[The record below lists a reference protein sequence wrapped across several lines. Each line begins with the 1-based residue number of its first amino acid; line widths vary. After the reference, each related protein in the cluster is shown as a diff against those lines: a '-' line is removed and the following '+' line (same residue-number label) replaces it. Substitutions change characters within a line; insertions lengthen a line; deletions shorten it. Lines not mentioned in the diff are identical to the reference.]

1 MKMNMT
7 PRAKKLLAGLTAAAL
22 TLSMLPATAL
32 AAKDYATGGE
42 TALRFSNSGITVQE
56 GDYDG
61 YKIDGTEL
69 TINAAGTYVL
79 SGSCADGS
87 VTVKKGTTGV
97 VLVLDGLT
105 LTCGDSAAIACN
117 KSTEVT
123 IVAADGTVNTLADT
137 EQNNDETYPDN
148 DSAENAVIKCKDG
161 SQVTLCGS
169 GTLNVTA
176 NGKNGVKSGATT
188 DEEGAA
194 SLTIRELTLNI
205 DAPVN
210 DAVNA
215 EQQLN
220 IESGSLTISAGDDAL
235 HCDLSLTV
243 GASGTAGPDIDI
255 TGCYEGIEAANLA
268 IRSGDIDITAT
279 DDCLNAANSDL
290 TGYSFTMD
298 ISGST
303 INAYTS
309 GGDGFDSN
317 GSLTIS
323 GGVIAVWTA
332 NTADNQPLDA
342 DGTITVS
349 GGTVLAAG
357 GSSGMGM
364 NLSASQPYVLY
375 GSTGGMGGGR
385 GQGQQSA
392 LAAKGSTLTI
402 QDASGNSV
410 YSAAAPCNVNFAFF
424 SSPKLTLGSSYTLT
438 GGSTTTTATAQTG
451 TTTSNQPG
459 GGQRPDGTGSG
470 TGGQRPSAPADGQQP
485 TPPDGTQQPADGT
498 TPPEKPDGSGDNGAS
513 GGNAQQPGPGGFTDV
528 SRDDWFAN
536 GVDYVSQKGLMSGTG
551 TGTFAPNTALTRG
564 MLVTILYQMAG
575 APEVTGTCPFRDVA
589 AGSYYEKA
597 AIWAVENGL
606 VSGYENGCF
615 GPNDPVTREQLAAIL
630 YRYAQYRGLDVS
642 QTGSIGGF
650 ADNSSVSGYARTAM
664 AWANGAGLISGMG
677 DNTLAPR
684 GTATRGQAAVILMG
698 LDKLAGL

>member
-61 YKIDGTEL
+61 YKIDGT
-69 TINAAGTYVL
+69 
-79 SGSCADGS
+79 
-87 VTVKKGTTGV
+87 
-97 VLVLDGLT
+97 
-105 LTCGDSAAIACN
+105 
-117 KSTEVT
+117 
-123 IVAADGTVNTLADT
+123 
-137 EQNNDETYPDN
+137 
-148 DSAENAVIKCKDG
+148 
-161 SQVTLCGS
+161 
-169 GTLNVTA
+169 
-176 NGKNGVKSGATT
+176 
-188 DEEGAA
+188 
-194 SLTIRELTLNI
+194 ELTLNI

-451 TTTSNQPG
+451 TTTSSQPG

-485 TPPDGTQQPADGT
+485 TPPDGTQQH
-498 TPPEKPDGSGDNGAS
+498 
-513 GGNAQQPGPGGFTDV
+513 
-528 SRDDWFAN
+528 
-536 GVDYVSQKGLMSGTG
+536 Y
-551 TGTFAPNTALTRG
+551 AP
-564 MLVTILYQMAG
+564 
-575 APEVTGTCPFRDVA
+575 
-589 AGSYYEKA
+589 
-597 AIWAVENGL
+597 
-606 VSGYENGCF
+606 
-615 GPNDPVTREQLAAIL
+615 
-630 YRYAQYRGLDVS
+630 
-642 QTGSIGGF
+642 
-650 ADNSSVSGYARTAM
+650 
-664 AWANGAGLISGMG
+664 
-677 DNTLAPR
+677 
-684 GTATRGQAAVILMG
+684 
-698 LDKLAGL
+698 

>member
-1 MKMNMT
+1 MKVTMT
-7 PRAKKLLAGLTAAAL
+7 PRTKKLLTGLTAAAL

-42 TALRFSNSGITVQE
+42 TALIFSSSGITVQE

-69 TINAAGTYVL
+69 TIN
-79 SGSCADGS
+79 
-87 VTVKKGTTGV
+87 
-97 VLVLDGLT
+97 
-105 LTCGDSAAIACN
+105 
-117 KSTEVT
+117 
-123 IVAADGTVNTLADT
+123 
-137 EQNNDETYPDN
+137 
-148 DSAENAVIKCKDG
+148 
-161 SQVTLCGS
+161 
-169 GTLNVTA
+169 
-176 NGKNGVKSGATT
+176 
-188 DEEGAA
+188 
-194 SLTIRELTLNI
+194 
-205 DAPVN
+205 
-210 DAVNA
+210 
-215 EQQLN
+215 
-220 IESGSLTISAGDDAL
+220 AGDDAL

-364 NLSASQPYVLY
+364 NLS
-375 GSTGGMGGGR
+375 
-385 GQGQQSA
+385 
-392 LAAKGSTLTI
+392 
-402 QDASGNSV
+402 
-410 YSAAAPCNVNFAFF
+410 
-424 SSPKLTLGSSYTLT
+424 SS
-438 GGSTTTTATAQTG
+438 
-451 TTTSNQPG
+451 QPG

-597 AIWAVENGL
+597 AIWAAENGL

>member
-220 IESGSLTISAGDDAL
+220 IESGSLTISAG
-235 HCDLSLTV
+235 
-243 GASGTAGPDIDI
+243 
-255 TGCYEGIEAANLA
+255 
-268 IRSGDIDITAT
+268 
-279 DDCLNAANSDL
+279 
-290 TGYSFTMD
+290 
-298 ISGST
+298 
-303 INAYTS
+303 
-309 GGDGFDSN
+309 
-317 GSLTIS
+317 
-323 GGVIAVWTA
+323 VIAVWTA

-364 NLSASQPYVLY
+364 DLSASQPYVLY

-438 GGSTTTTATAQTG
+438 GGSTTTTATVQTG
-451 TTTSNQPG
+451 TTTSSQPG

-597 AIWAVENGL
+597 AIWAAENGL

-615 GPNDPVTREQLAAIL
+615 GPNDPANRRRPSSIAMP
-630 YRYAQYRGLDVS
+630 S
-642 QTGSIGGF
+642 TG
-650 ADNSSVSGYARTAM
+650 
-664 AWANGAGLISGMG
+664 AW
-677 DNTLAPR
+677 T
-684 GTATRGQAAVILMG
+684 
-698 LDKLAGL
+698 

>member
-1 MKMNMT
+1 M
-7 PRAKKLLAGLTAAAL
+7 
-22 TLSMLPATAL
+22 
-32 AAKDYATGGE
+32 
-42 TALRFSNSGITVQE
+42 
-56 GDYDG
+56 
-61 YKIDGTEL
+61 
-69 TINAAGTYVL
+69 
-79 SGSCADGS
+79 
-87 VTVKKGTTGV
+87 
-97 VLVLDGLT
+97 
-105 LTCGDSAAIACN
+105 
-117 KSTEVT
+117 
-123 IVAADGTVNTLADT
+123 
-137 EQNNDETYPDN
+137 
-148 DSAENAVIKCKDG
+148 
-161 SQVTLCGS
+161 
-169 GTLNVTA
+169 
-176 NGKNGVKSGATT
+176 
-188 DEEGAA
+188 
-194 SLTIRELTLNI
+194 
-205 DAPVN
+205 
-210 DAVNA
+210 
-215 EQQLN
+215 
-220 IESGSLTISAGDDAL
+220 
-235 HCDLSLTV
+235 
-243 GASGTAGPDIDI
+243 
-255 TGCYEGIEAANLA
+255 A

-290 TGYSFTMD
+290 TGYRFTMD

-424 SSPKLTLGSSYTLT
+424 SSPKLTLGSSY
-438 GGSTTTTATAQTG
+438 
-451 TTTSNQPG
+451 
-459 GGQRPDGTGSG
+459 
-470 TGGQRPSAPADGQQP
+470 
-485 TPPDGTQQPADGT
+485 
-498 TPPEKPDGSGDNGAS
+498 
-513 GGNAQQPGPGGFTDV
+513 
-528 SRDDWFAN
+528 
-536 GVDYVSQKGLMSGTG
+536 
-551 TGTFAPNTALTRG
+551 
-564 MLVTILYQMAG
+564 
-575 APEVTGTCPFRDVA
+575 
-589 AGSYYEKA
+589 
-597 AIWAVENGL
+597 
-606 VSGYENGCF
+606 ENGCF

>member
-42 TALRFSNSGITVQE
+42 TALCFSNSGITVQE

-349 GGTVLAAG
+349 GGTVLAA
-357 GSSGMGM
+357 
-364 NLSASQPYVLY
+364 
-375 GSTGGMGGGR
+375 
-385 GQGQQSA
+385 
-392 LAAKGSTLTI
+392 
-402 QDASGNSV
+402 
-410 YSAAAPCNVNFAFF
+410 
-424 SSPKLTLGSSYTLT
+424 
-438 GGSTTTTATAQTG
+438 
-451 TTTSNQPG
+451 
-459 GGQRPDGTGSG
+459 
-470 TGGQRPSAPADGQQP
+470 
-485 TPPDGTQQPADGT
+485 DGT

-597 AIWAVENGL
+597 AIWAAENGL

>member
-1 MKMNMT
+1 MNMT

-123 IVAADGTVNTLADT
+123 IVAADGTVNTLA
-137 EQNNDETYPDN
+137 
-148 DSAENAVIKCKDG
+148 
-161 SQVTLCGS
+161 
-169 GTLNVTA
+169 
-176 NGKNGVKSGATT
+176 
-188 DEEGAA
+188 
-194 SLTIRELTLNI
+194 
-205 DAPVN
+205 
-210 DAVNA
+210 
-215 EQQLN
+215 
-220 IESGSLTISAGDDAL
+220 
-235 HCDLSLTV
+235 
-243 GASGTAGPDIDI
+243 
-255 TGCYEGIEAANLA
+255 
-268 IRSGDIDITAT
+268 
-279 DDCLNAANSDL
+279 
-290 TGYSFTMD
+290 
-298 ISGST
+298 
-303 INAYTS
+303 
-309 GGDGFDSN
+309 
-317 GSLTIS
+317 
-323 GGVIAVWTA
+323 
-332 NTADNQPLDA
+332 
-342 DGTITVS
+342 
-349 GGTVLAAG
+349 
-357 GSSGMGM
+357 
-364 NLSASQPYVLY
+364 
-375 GSTGGMGGGR
+375 
-385 GQGQQSA
+385 
-392 LAAKGSTLTI
+392 AKGSTLTI

-451 TTTSNQPG
+451 TTTSSQPG

-470 TGGQRPSAPADGQQP
+470 TGGQRPSA
-485 TPPDGTQQPADGT
+485 PADGT

-597 AIWAVENGL
+597 AIWAAENGL

-630 YRYAQYRGLDVS
+630 YRYA
-642 QTGSIGGF
+642 
-650 ADNSSVSGYARTAM
+650 
-664 AWANGAGLISGMG
+664 
-677 DNTLAPR
+677 
-684 GTATRGQAAVILMG
+684 
-698 LDKLAGL
+698 

>member
-364 NLSASQPYVLY
+364 DLSASQPYVLY

-451 TTTSNQPG
+451 T
-459 GGQRPDGTGSG
+459 
-470 TGGQRPSAPADGQQP
+470 
-485 TPPDGTQQPADGT
+485 
-498 TPPEKPDGSGDNGAS
+498 
-513 GGNAQQPGPGGFTDV
+513 
-528 SRDDWFAN
+528 
-536 GVDYVSQKGLMSGTG
+536 
-551 TGTFAPNTALTRG
+551 
-564 MLVTILYQMAG
+564 
-575 APEVTGTCPFRDVA
+575 CPFRDVA

-597 AIWAVENGL
+597 AIWAAENGL

>member
-188 DEEGAA
+188 DEEGTA

-255 TGCYEGIEAANLA
+255 TGCYEGIEAA
-268 IRSGDIDITAT
+268 
-279 DDCLNAANSDL
+279 
-290 TGYSFTMD
+290 
-298 ISGST
+298 
-303 INAYTS
+303 
-309 GGDGFDSN
+309 
-317 GSLTIS
+317 
-323 GGVIAVWTA
+323 
-332 NTADNQPLDA
+332 
-342 DGTITVS
+342 
-349 GGTVLAAG
+349 
-357 GSSGMGM
+357 
-364 NLSASQPYVLY
+364 
-375 GSTGGMGGGR
+375 
-385 GQGQQSA
+385 
-392 LAAKGSTLTI
+392 
-402 QDASGNSV
+402 
-410 YSAAAPCNVNFAFF
+410 
-424 SSPKLTLGSSYTLT
+424 
-438 GGSTTTTATAQTG
+438 
-451 TTTSNQPG
+451 
-459 GGQRPDGTGSG
+459 
-470 TGGQRPSAPADGQQP
+470 
-485 TPPDGTQQPADGT
+485 
-498 TPPEKPDGSGDNGAS
+498 
-513 GGNAQQPGPGGFTDV
+513 
-528 SRDDWFAN
+528 
-536 GVDYVSQKGLMSGTG
+536 
-551 TGTFAPNTALTRG
+551 
-564 MLVTILYQMAG
+564 
-575 APEVTGTCPFRDVA
+575 
-589 AGSYYEKA
+589 
-597 AIWAVENGL
+597 IWAAENGL

-630 YRYAQYRGLDVS
+630 YRYAQYRGLDMS

>member
-123 IVAADGTVNTLADT
+123 IVAADGTVNALADT

-332 NTADNQPLDA
+332 NTA
-342 DGTITVS
+342 
-349 GGTVLAAG
+349 
-357 GSSGMGM
+357 
-364 NLSASQPYVLY
+364 
-375 GSTGGMGGGR
+375 
-385 GQGQQSA
+385 
-392 LAAKGSTLTI
+392 
-402 QDASGNSV
+402 
-410 YSAAAPCNVNFAFF
+410 
-424 SSPKLTLGSSYTLT
+424 
-438 GGSTTTTATAQTG
+438 
-451 TTTSNQPG
+451 
-459 GGQRPDGTGSG
+459 
-470 TGGQRPSAPADGQQP
+470 
-485 TPPDGTQQPADGT
+485 
-498 TPPEKPDGSGDNGAS
+498 
-513 GGNAQQPGPGGFTDV
+513 
-528 SRDDWFAN
+528 
-536 GVDYVSQKGLMSGTG
+536 
-551 TGTFAPNTALTRG
+551 LTRG

-597 AIWAVENGL
+597 AIWAAENGL

-650 ADNSSVSGYARTAM
+650 TDNSSVSGYARTAM

>member
-69 TINAAGTYVL
+69 TINAAGTYIL

-194 SLTIRELTLNI
+194 
-205 DAPVN
+205 
-210 DAVNA
+210 
-215 EQQLN
+215 
-220 IESGSLTISAGDDAL
+220 SLTISAGDDAL

-392 LAAKGSTLTI
+392 LAAKGSTL
-402 QDASGNSV
+402 S
-410 YSAAAPCNVNFAFF
+410 
-424 SSPKLTLGSSYTLT
+424 L
-438 GGSTTTTATAQTG
+438 
-451 TTTSNQPG
+451 PG
-459 GGQRPDGTGSG
+459 
-470 TGGQRPSAPADGQQP
+470 
-485 TPPDGTQQPADGT
+485 
-498 TPPEKPDGSGDNGAS
+498 
-513 GGNAQQPGPGGFTDV
+513 
-528 SRDDWFAN
+528 
-536 GVDYVSQKGLMSGTG
+536 
-551 TGTFAPNTALTRG
+551 RG
-564 MLVTILYQMAG
+564 
-575 APEVTGTCPFRDVA
+575 
-589 AGSYYEKA
+589 
-597 AIWAVENGL
+597 
-606 VSGYENGCF
+606 
-615 GPNDPVTREQLAAIL
+615 
-630 YRYAQYRGLDVS
+630 
-642 QTGSIGGF
+642 
-650 ADNSSVSGYARTAM
+650 
-664 AWANGAGLISGMG
+664 
-677 DNTLAPR
+677 
-684 GTATRGQAAVILMG
+684 RGQL
-698 LDKLAGL
+698 L

>member
-1 MKMNMT
+1 MKVTMT
-7 PRAKKLLAGLTAAAL
+7 PRTKKLLAGLTAAAL

-61 YKIDGTEL
+61 YKIDGT
-69 TINAAGTYVL
+69 
-79 SGSCADGS
+79 
-87 VTVKKGTTGV
+87 
-97 VLVLDGLT
+97 
-105 LTCGDSAAIACN
+105 
-117 KSTEVT
+117 
-123 IVAADGTVNTLADT
+123 
-137 EQNNDETYPDN
+137 
-148 DSAENAVIKCKDG
+148 
-161 SQVTLCGS
+161 
-169 GTLNVTA
+169 
-176 NGKNGVKSGATT
+176 
-188 DEEGAA
+188 
-194 SLTIRELTLNI
+194 ELTLNI

-349 GGTVLAAG
+349 GGT
-357 GSSGMGM
+357 
-364 NLSASQPYVLY
+364 
-375 GSTGGMGGGR
+375 
-385 GQGQQSA
+385 
-392 LAAKGSTLTI
+392 
-402 QDASGNSV
+402 
-410 YSAAAPCNVNFAFF
+410 
-424 SSPKLTLGSSYTLT
+424 
-438 GGSTTTTATAQTG
+438 
-451 TTTSNQPG
+451 
-459 GGQRPDGTGSG
+459 
-470 TGGQRPSAPADGQQP
+470 
-485 TPPDGTQQPADGT
+485 QQPADGT

-551 TGTFAPNTALTRG
+551 TGTFAPNTALARG

-597 AIWAVENGL
+597 AIWAAENGL

>member
-220 IESGSLTISAGDDAL
+220 IESGSLTIS
-235 HCDLSLTV
+235 
-243 GASGTAGPDIDI
+243 
-255 TGCYEGIEAANLA
+255 
-268 IRSGDIDITAT
+268 
-279 DDCLNAANSDL
+279 
-290 TGYSFTMD
+290 
-298 ISGST
+298 
-303 INAYTS
+303 
-309 GGDGFDSN
+309 
-317 GSLTIS
+317 

-438 GGSTTTTATAQTG
+438 GGSTTTATAQTG
-451 TTTSNQPG
+451 TTTSSQPG

-597 AIWAVENGL
+597 AIWAAENGL

>member
-7 PRAKKLLAGLTAAAL
+7 PRAKKLLVGLTAAAL

-332 NTADNQPLDA
+332 NTA
-342 DGTITVS
+342 
-349 GGTVLAAG
+349 
-357 GSSGMGM
+357 
-364 NLSASQPYVLY
+364 
-375 GSTGGMGGGR
+375 
-385 GQGQQSA
+385 
-392 LAAKGSTLTI
+392 
-402 QDASGNSV
+402 
-410 YSAAAPCNVNFAFF
+410 
-424 SSPKLTLGSSYTLT
+424 
-438 GGSTTTTATAQTG
+438 
-451 TTTSNQPG
+451 
-459 GGQRPDGTGSG
+459 
-470 TGGQRPSAPADGQQP
+470 
-485 TPPDGTQQPADGT
+485 
-498 TPPEKPDGSGDNGAS
+498 
-513 GGNAQQPGPGGFTDV
+513 
-528 SRDDWFAN
+528 
-536 GVDYVSQKGLMSGTG
+536 
-551 TGTFAPNTALTRG
+551 LTRG

-597 AIWAVENGL
+597 AIWAAENGL

>member
-105 LTCGDSAAIACN
+105 LTSGDSAAIACN

-290 TGYSFTMD
+290 TGYSSTMD

-332 NTADNQPLDA
+332 
-342 DGTITVS
+342 
-349 GGTVLAAG
+349 
-357 GSSGMGM
+357 
-364 NLSASQPYVLY
+364 
-375 GSTGGMGGGR
+375 
-385 GQGQQSA
+385 
-392 LAAKGSTLTI
+392 
-402 QDASGNSV
+402 
-410 YSAAAPCNVNFAFF
+410 
-424 SSPKLTLGSSYTLT
+424 
-438 GGSTTTTATAQTG
+438 
-451 TTTSNQPG
+451 
-459 GGQRPDGTGSG
+459 
-470 TGGQRPSAPADGQQP
+470 
-485 TPPDGTQQPADGT
+485 
-498 TPPEKPDGSGDNGAS
+498 
-513 GGNAQQPGPGGFTDV
+513 
-528 SRDDWFAN
+528 
-536 GVDYVSQKGLMSGTG
+536 
-551 TGTFAPNTALTRG
+551 NTALTRG

-597 AIWAVENGL
+597 AIWAAENGL

>member
-1 MKMNMT
+1 M
-7 PRAKKLLAGLTAAAL
+7 
-22 TLSMLPATAL
+22 
-32 AAKDYATGGE
+32 
-42 TALRFSNSGITVQE
+42 
-56 GDYDG
+56 
-61 YKIDGTEL
+61 
-69 TINAAGTYVL
+69 
-79 SGSCADGS
+79 
-87 VTVKKGTTGV
+87 
-97 VLVLDGLT
+97 
-105 LTCGDSAAIACN
+105 
-117 KSTEVT
+117 
-123 IVAADGTVNTLADT
+123 
-137 EQNNDETYPDN
+137 
-148 DSAENAVIKCKDG
+148 
-161 SQVTLCGS
+161 
-169 GTLNVTA
+169 
-176 NGKNGVKSGATT
+176 
-188 DEEGAA
+188 
-194 SLTIRELTLNI
+194 
-205 DAPVN
+205 
-210 DAVNA
+210 
-215 EQQLN
+215 
-220 IESGSLTISAGDDAL
+220 
-235 HCDLSLTV
+235 
-243 GASGTAGPDIDI
+243 
-255 TGCYEGIEAANLA
+255 A

-303 INAYTS
+303 INAYTF

-364 NLSASQPYVLY
+364 DLSASQPYVLY

-451 TTTSNQPG
+451 TTTSSQPG

-485 TPPDGTQQPADGT
+485 TPLDGTQQPADGTQQPADGTQQPADGT

-513 GGNAQQPGPGGFTDV
+513 GGNAQQPGPGGFNDV
-528 SRDDWFAN
+528 SRDDWFAG

-564 MLVTILYQMAG
+564 MLVTIL
-575 APEVTGTCPFRDVA
+575 
-589 AGSYYEKA
+589 
-597 AIWAVENGL
+597 
-606 VSGYENGCF
+606 
-615 GPNDPVTREQLAAIL
+615 
-630 YRYAQYRGLDVS
+630 
-642 QTGSIGGF
+642 
-650 ADNSSVSGYARTAM
+650 
-664 AWANGAGLISGMG
+664 
-677 DNTLAPR
+677 
-684 GTATRGQAAVILMG
+684 
-698 LDKLAGL
+698 

>member
-317 GSLTIS
+317 GSRVDGQH
-323 GGVIAVWTA
+323 GGQPAPGRRRDHHRQRRHGAGRRGQQRHGHEPERQPALCALWLHRRHGRRQRPGPAVR
-332 NTADNQPLDA
+332 P
-342 DGTITVS
+342 G
-349 GGTVLAAG
+349 
-357 GSSGMGM
+357 
-364 NLSASQPYVLY
+364 
-375 GSTGGMGGGR
+375 
-385 GQGQQSA
+385 GQGQHPDHSGRQRKQRIQRRRP
-392 LAAKGSTLTI
+392 LQRELCLLLLT
-402 QDASGNSV
+402 QADPRQQLHSDRRQHHHHRHS
-410 YSAAAPCNVNFAFF
+410 
-424 SSPKLTLGSSYTLT
+424 
-438 GGSTTTTATAQTG
+438 
-451 TTTSNQPG
+451 
-459 GGQRPDGTGSG
+459 PDG
-470 TGGQRPSAPADGQQP
+470 DHHL
-485 TPPDGTQQPADGT
+485 QPARRR
-498 TPPEKPDGSGDNGAS
+498 P
-513 GGNAQQPGPGGFTDV
+513 
-528 SRDDWFAN
+528 
-536 GVDYVSQKGLMSGTG
+536 
-551 TGTFAPNTALTRG
+551 
-564 MLVTILYQMAG
+564 
-575 APEVTGTCPFRDVA
+575 A
-589 AGSYYEKA
+589 A
-597 AIWAVENGL
+597 
-606 VSGYENGCF
+606 
-615 GPNDPVTREQLAAIL
+615 
-630 YRYAQYRGLDVS
+630 
-642 QTGSIGGF
+642 
-650 ADNSSVSGYARTAM
+650 
-664 AWANGAGLISGMG
+664 
-677 DNTLAPR
+677 
-684 GTATRGQAAVILMG
+684 
-698 LDKLAGL
+698 

>member
-1 MKMNMT
+1 MFFVKMNMT

-332 NTADNQPLDA
+332 NTA
-342 DGTITVS
+342 
-349 GGTVLAAG
+349 
-357 GSSGMGM
+357 
-364 NLSASQPYVLY
+364 
-375 GSTGGMGGGR
+375 
-385 GQGQQSA
+385 
-392 LAAKGSTLTI
+392 
-402 QDASGNSV
+402 
-410 YSAAAPCNVNFAFF
+410 
-424 SSPKLTLGSSYTLT
+424 
-438 GGSTTTTATAQTG
+438 
-451 TTTSNQPG
+451 
-459 GGQRPDGTGSG
+459 
-470 TGGQRPSAPADGQQP
+470 
-485 TPPDGTQQPADGT
+485 
-498 TPPEKPDGSGDNGAS
+498 
-513 GGNAQQPGPGGFTDV
+513 
-528 SRDDWFAN
+528 
-536 GVDYVSQKGLMSGTG
+536 
-551 TGTFAPNTALTRG
+551 LTRG

-597 AIWAVENGL
+597 AIWAAENGL

>member
-290 TGYSFTMD
+290 TGYRFTMD

-364 NLSASQPYVLY
+364 DLSAS
-375 GSTGGMGGGR
+375 
-385 GQGQQSA
+385 
-392 LAAKGSTLTI
+392 
-402 QDASGNSV
+402 
-410 YSAAAPCNVNFAFF
+410 
-424 SSPKLTLGSSYTLT
+424 
-438 GGSTTTTATAQTG
+438 
-451 TTTSNQPG
+451 QPG

-597 AIWAVENGL
+597 AIWAAENGL

>member
-1 MKMNMT
+1 M
-7 PRAKKLLAGLTAAAL
+7 
-22 TLSMLPATAL
+22 
-32 AAKDYATGGE
+32 
-42 TALRFSNSGITVQE
+42 
-56 GDYDG
+56 
-61 YKIDGTEL
+61 
-69 TINAAGTYVL
+69 
-79 SGSCADGS
+79 
-87 VTVKKGTTGV
+87 
-97 VLVLDGLT
+97 
-105 LTCGDSAAIACN
+105 
-117 KSTEVT
+117 
-123 IVAADGTVNTLADT
+123 
-137 EQNNDETYPDN
+137 
-148 DSAENAVIKCKDG
+148 
-161 SQVTLCGS
+161 
-169 GTLNVTA
+169 
-176 NGKNGVKSGATT
+176 
-188 DEEGAA
+188 
-194 SLTIRELTLNI
+194 
-205 DAPVN
+205 
-210 DAVNA
+210 
-215 EQQLN
+215 
-220 IESGSLTISAGDDAL
+220 
-235 HCDLSLTV
+235 
-243 GASGTAGPDIDI
+243 
-255 TGCYEGIEAANLA
+255 A

-364 NLSASQPYVLY
+364 NLSASQPHVLY

-424 SSPKLTLGSSYTLT
+424 SSPKLTLDSSYTLT

-451 TTTSNQPG
+451 TTTSSQPG

-498 TPPEKPDGSGDNGAS
+498 QQPADGTQQPADGTTPPEKPDGSGDNGAS
-513 GGNAQQPGPGGFTDV
+513 GGNAQQPGPGGFNDV
-528 SRDDWFAN
+528 SRDDWFAG
-536 GVDYVSQKGLMSGTG
+536 GVDYVSQKGMMSGTG

-597 AIWAVENGL
+597 AIWAAENGL

>member
-290 TGYSFTMD
+290 TGYSSTMD

-332 NTADNQPLDA
+332 
-342 DGTITVS
+342 
-349 GGTVLAAG
+349 
-357 GSSGMGM
+357 
-364 NLSASQPYVLY
+364 
-375 GSTGGMGGGR
+375 
-385 GQGQQSA
+385 
-392 LAAKGSTLTI
+392 
-402 QDASGNSV
+402 
-410 YSAAAPCNVNFAFF
+410 
-424 SSPKLTLGSSYTLT
+424 
-438 GGSTTTTATAQTG
+438 
-451 TTTSNQPG
+451 
-459 GGQRPDGTGSG
+459 
-470 TGGQRPSAPADGQQP
+470 
-485 TPPDGTQQPADGT
+485 
-498 TPPEKPDGSGDNGAS
+498 
-513 GGNAQQPGPGGFTDV
+513 
-528 SRDDWFAN
+528 
-536 GVDYVSQKGLMSGTG
+536 
-551 TGTFAPNTALTRG
+551 NTALTRG

-597 AIWAVENGL
+597 AIWAAENGL

>member
-1 MKMNMT
+1 MPVSITRSWAGVSMNFFSYRSKQLWIWFAMWDT
-7 PRAKKLLAGLTAAAL
+7 SFVSLMIRRAKKLLAGLTAAAL

-332 NTADNQPLDA
+332 NTADNQPLD
-342 DGTITVS
+342 
-349 GGTVLAAG
+349 
-357 GSSGMGM
+357 
-364 NLSASQPYVLY
+364 
-375 GSTGGMGGGR
+375 
-385 GQGQQSA
+385 
-392 LAAKGSTLTI
+392 
-402 QDASGNSV
+402 
-410 YSAAAPCNVNFAFF
+410 
-424 SSPKLTLGSSYTLT
+424 
-438 GGSTTTTATAQTG
+438 
-451 TTTSNQPG
+451 
-459 GGQRPDGTGSG
+459 
-470 TGGQRPSAPADGQQP
+470 
-485 TPPDGTQQPADGT
+485 
-498 TPPEKPDGSGDNGAS
+498 
-513 GGNAQQPGPGGFTDV
+513 
-528 SRDDWFAN
+528 
-536 GVDYVSQKGLMSGTG
+536 
-551 TGTFAPNTALTRG
+551 
-564 MLVTILYQMAG
+564 
-575 APEVTGTCPFRDVA
+575 
-589 AGSYYEKA
+589 
-597 AIWAVENGL
+597 
-606 VSGYENGCF
+606 
-615 GPNDPVTREQLAAIL
+615 
-630 YRYAQYRGLDVS
+630 VS

-664 AWANGAGLISGMG
+664 AWANGACLISGMG

>member
-332 NTADNQPLDA
+332 NTA
-342 DGTITVS
+342 
-349 GGTVLAAG
+349 
-357 GSSGMGM
+357 
-364 NLSASQPYVLY
+364 
-375 GSTGGMGGGR
+375 
-385 GQGQQSA
+385 
-392 LAAKGSTLTI
+392 
-402 QDASGNSV
+402 
-410 YSAAAPCNVNFAFF
+410 
-424 SSPKLTLGSSYTLT
+424 
-438 GGSTTTTATAQTG
+438 
-451 TTTSNQPG
+451 
-459 GGQRPDGTGSG
+459 
-470 TGGQRPSAPADGQQP
+470 
-485 TPPDGTQQPADGT
+485 
-498 TPPEKPDGSGDNGAS
+498 
-513 GGNAQQPGPGGFTDV
+513 
-528 SRDDWFAN
+528 
-536 GVDYVSQKGLMSGTG
+536 
-551 TGTFAPNTALTRG
+551 LTRG

-597 AIWAVENGL
+597 AIWAAENGL

>member
-105 LTCGDSAAIACN
+105 LTSGDSAAIACN

-176 NGKNGVKSGATT
+176 NGKNGVKSWATT

-243 GASGTAGPDIDI
+243 GASGTAGPDFDI
-255 TGCYEGIEAANLA
+255 TGCYERIEAANLA

-290 TGYSFTMD
+290 TGYSSTMD

-332 NTADNQPLDA
+332 
-342 DGTITVS
+342 
-349 GGTVLAAG
+349 
-357 GSSGMGM
+357 
-364 NLSASQPYVLY
+364 
-375 GSTGGMGGGR
+375 
-385 GQGQQSA
+385 
-392 LAAKGSTLTI
+392 
-402 QDASGNSV
+402 
-410 YSAAAPCNVNFAFF
+410 
-424 SSPKLTLGSSYTLT
+424 
-438 GGSTTTTATAQTG
+438 
-451 TTTSNQPG
+451 
-459 GGQRPDGTGSG
+459 
-470 TGGQRPSAPADGQQP
+470 
-485 TPPDGTQQPADGT
+485 
-498 TPPEKPDGSGDNGAS
+498 
-513 GGNAQQPGPGGFTDV
+513 
-528 SRDDWFAN
+528 
-536 GVDYVSQKGLMSGTG
+536 
-551 TGTFAPNTALTRG
+551 NTALTRG

-597 AIWAVENGL
+597 AIWAAENGL

>member
-255 TGCYEGIEAANLA
+255 TGCYAGIEAANLA

-332 NTADNQPLDA
+332 NTADNQPL
-342 DGTITVS
+342 
-349 GGTVLAAG
+349 
-357 GSSGMGM
+357 
-364 NLSASQPYVLY
+364 
-375 GSTGGMGGGR
+375 
-385 GQGQQSA
+385 
-392 LAAKGSTLTI
+392 
-402 QDASGNSV
+402 
-410 YSAAAPCNVNFAFF
+410 
-424 SSPKLTLGSSYTLT
+424 
-438 GGSTTTTATAQTG
+438 
-451 TTTSNQPG
+451 
-459 GGQRPDGTGSG
+459 
-470 TGGQRPSAPADGQQP
+470 
-485 TPPDGTQQPADGT
+485 
-498 TPPEKPDGSGDNGAS
+498 DGSGDNGAS

-597 AIWAVENGL
+597 AIWAAENGL

-677 DNTLAPR
+677 DNTLAPGAR
-684 GTATRGQAAVILMG
+684 PPGVRRR
-698 LDKLAGL
+698 

>member
-243 GASGTAGPDIDI
+243 GTSGTAGPDIDI

-357 GSSGMGM
+357 G
-364 NLSASQPYVLY
+364 
-375 GSTGGMGGGR
+375 
-385 GQGQQSA
+385 
-392 LAAKGSTLTI
+392 
-402 QDASGNSV
+402 
-410 YSAAAPCNVNFAFF
+410 
-424 SSPKLTLGSSYTLT
+424 
-438 GGSTTTTATAQTG
+438 
-451 TTTSNQPG
+451 
-459 GGQRPDGTGSG
+459 
-470 TGGQRPSAPADGQQP
+470 
-485 TPPDGTQQPADGT
+485 T

-513 GGNAQQPGPGGFTDV
+513 GGNAQQPGPGGFNDV
-528 SRDDWFAN
+528 SRDDWFAG

-597 AIWAVENGL
+597 AIWAAENGL

-642 QTGSIGGF
+642 Q
-650 ADNSSVSGYARTAM
+650 
-664 AWANGAGLISGMG
+664 
-677 DNTLAPR
+677 
-684 GTATRGQAAVILMG
+684 AAVILMG

>member
-61 YKIDGTEL
+61 YKIDGT
-69 TINAAGTYVL
+69 
-79 SGSCADGS
+79 
-87 VTVKKGTTGV
+87 
-97 VLVLDGLT
+97 
-105 LTCGDSAAIACN
+105 
-117 KSTEVT
+117 
-123 IVAADGTVNTLADT
+123 
-137 EQNNDETYPDN
+137 
-148 DSAENAVIKCKDG
+148 
-161 SQVTLCGS
+161 
-169 GTLNVTA
+169 
-176 NGKNGVKSGATT
+176 
-188 DEEGAA
+188 
-194 SLTIRELTLNI
+194 ELTLNI

-349 GGTVLAAG
+349 GGT
-357 GSSGMGM
+357 
-364 NLSASQPYVLY
+364 
-375 GSTGGMGGGR
+375 
-385 GQGQQSA
+385 
-392 LAAKGSTLTI
+392 
-402 QDASGNSV
+402 
-410 YSAAAPCNVNFAFF
+410 
-424 SSPKLTLGSSYTLT
+424 
-438 GGSTTTTATAQTG
+438 
-451 TTTSNQPG
+451 
-459 GGQRPDGTGSG
+459 
-470 TGGQRPSAPADGQQP
+470 
-485 TPPDGTQQPADGT
+485 QQPADGT

-597 AIWAVENGL
+597 AIWAAENGL

>member
-1 MKMNMT
+1 M
-7 PRAKKLLAGLTAAAL
+7 
-22 TLSMLPATAL
+22 
-32 AAKDYATGGE
+32 
-42 TALRFSNSGITVQE
+42 
-56 GDYDG
+56 
-61 YKIDGTEL
+61 
-69 TINAAGTYVL
+69 
-79 SGSCADGS
+79 
-87 VTVKKGTTGV
+87 
-97 VLVLDGLT
+97 
-105 LTCGDSAAIACN
+105 
-117 KSTEVT
+117 
-123 IVAADGTVNTLADT
+123 AADGTVNTLADT

-385 GQGQQSA
+385 GQGRQSA
-392 LAAKGSTLTI
+392 LA
-402 QDASGNSV
+402 
-410 YSAAAPCNVNFAFF
+410 
-424 SSPKLTLGSSYTLT
+424 SPKLTLG
-438 GGSTTTTATAQTG
+438 
-451 TTTSNQPG
+451 
-459 GGQRPDGTGSG
+459 
-470 TGGQRPSAPADGQQP
+470 
-485 TPPDGTQQPADGT
+485 
-498 TPPEKPDGSGDNGAS
+498 
-513 GGNAQQPGPGGFTDV
+513 
-528 SRDDWFAN
+528 
-536 GVDYVSQKGLMSGTG
+536 
-551 TGTFAPNTALTRG
+551 
-564 MLVTILYQMAG
+564 
-575 APEVTGTCPFRDVA
+575 
-589 AGSYYEKA
+589 
-597 AIWAVENGL
+597 
-606 VSGYENGCF
+606 SGYENGCF

>member
-1 MKMNMT
+1 MNMT

-332 NTADNQPLDA
+332 NTA
-342 DGTITVS
+342 
-349 GGTVLAAG
+349 
-357 GSSGMGM
+357 
-364 NLSASQPYVLY
+364 
-375 GSTGGMGGGR
+375 
-385 GQGQQSA
+385 
-392 LAAKGSTLTI
+392 
-402 QDASGNSV
+402 
-410 YSAAAPCNVNFAFF
+410 
-424 SSPKLTLGSSYTLT
+424 
-438 GGSTTTTATAQTG
+438 
-451 TTTSNQPG
+451 
-459 GGQRPDGTGSG
+459 
-470 TGGQRPSAPADGQQP
+470 
-485 TPPDGTQQPADGT
+485 
-498 TPPEKPDGSGDNGAS
+498 
-513 GGNAQQPGPGGFTDV
+513 
-528 SRDDWFAN
+528 
-536 GVDYVSQKGLMSGTG
+536 
-551 TGTFAPNTALTRG
+551 LTRG

-597 AIWAVENGL
+597 AIWAAENGL

>member
-1 MKMNMT
+1 MQRKQN
-7 PRAKKLLAGLTAAAL
+7 RKLRRWELALLLGVAVAALAG
-22 TLSMLPATAL
+22 
-32 AAKDYATGGE
+32 
-42 TALRFSNSGITVQE
+42 VW
-56 GDYDG
+56 
-61 YKIDGTEL
+61 
-69 TINAAGTYVL
+69 
-79 SGSCADGS
+79 
-87 VTVKKGTTGV
+87 
-97 VLVLDGLT
+97 LD
-105 LTCGDSAAIACN
+105 
-117 KSTEVT
+117 
-123 IVAADGTVNTLADT
+123 
-137 EQNNDETYPDN
+137 
-148 DSAENAVIKCKDG
+148 
-161 SQVTLCGS
+161 
-169 GTLNVTA
+169 
-176 NGKNGVKSGATT
+176 
-188 DEEGAA
+188 
-194 SLTIRELTLNI
+194 
-205 DAPVN
+205 
-210 DAVNA
+210 
-215 EQQLN
+215 
-220 IESGSLTISAGDDAL
+220 
-235 HCDLSLTV
+235 
-243 GASGTAGPDIDI
+243 
-255 TGCYEGIEAANLA
+255 
-268 IRSGDIDITAT
+268 
-279 DDCLNAANSDL
+279 
-290 TGYSFTMD
+290 
-298 ISGST
+298 
-303 INAYTS
+303 
-309 GGDGFDSN
+309 
-317 GSLTIS
+317 
-323 GGVIAVWTA
+323 
-332 NTADNQPLDA
+332 
-342 DGTITVS
+342 
-349 GGTVLAAG
+349 
-357 GSSGMGM
+357 
-364 NLSASQPYVLY
+364 
-375 GSTGGMGGGR
+375 
-385 GQGQQSA
+385 GQQSA

-597 AIWAVENGL
+597 AIWAAENGL

-684 GTATRGQAAVILMG
+684 GTATRGQAAVILVG

>member
-1 MKMNMT
+1 MKVTMT
-7 PRAKKLLAGLTAAAL
+7 PRTKKLLAGLTAAAL

-279 DDCLNAANSDL
+279 
-290 TGYSFTMD
+290 
-298 ISGST
+298 
-303 INAYTS
+303 
-309 GGDGFDSN
+309 
-317 GSLTIS
+317 
-323 GGVIAVWTA
+323 
-332 NTADNQPLDA
+332 
-342 DGTITVS
+342 
-349 GGTVLAAG
+349 
-357 GSSGMGM
+357 
-364 NLSASQPYVLY
+364 
-375 GSTGGMGGGR
+375 
-385 GQGQQSA
+385 
-392 LAAKGSTLTI
+392 
-402 QDASGNSV
+402 
-410 YSAAAPCNVNFAFF
+410 
-424 SSPKLTLGSSYTLT
+424 
-438 GGSTTTTATAQTG
+438 AQTG
-451 TTTSNQPG
+451 TTTSSQPG

-597 AIWAVENGL
+597 AIWAAENGL